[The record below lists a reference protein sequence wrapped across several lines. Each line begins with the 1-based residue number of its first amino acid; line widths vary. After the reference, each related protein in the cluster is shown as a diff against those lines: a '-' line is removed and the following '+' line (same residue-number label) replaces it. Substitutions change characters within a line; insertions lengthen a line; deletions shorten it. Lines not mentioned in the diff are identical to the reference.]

1 MEEKL
6 YKTAKDFVQRYEGQ
20 GVSEHI
26 INIIVSIMRTRDGIE
41 PMGGSFVQS
50 VVNNDLY
57 GALIRADHECLKN
70 IKLLA
75 LARNNCFSEN

>member
-6 YKTAKDFVQRYEGQ
+6 YNAARDFVKRYEQ
-20 GVSEHI
+20 ENVSEHI
-26 INIIVSIMRTRDGIE
+26 INIIVSIMRTRDGIG
-41 PMGGSFVQS
+41 PVGGSFVQS
-50 VVNNDLY
+50 IVNNDLY

-75 LARNNCFSEN
+75 LAKNNCFCEN